1 MIAAVV
7 LVAIITV
14 ALLVALV
21 FLTLKVW
28 EPERVEKAR
37 IEREIY
43 RAEFRLHEIASE
55 AFGALLEAARER
67 GSKQQKD

>member
-7 LVAIITV
+7 LAAIFAV
-14 ALLVALV
+14 ALLAALV

-28 EPERVEKAR
+28 EPERIEKAR
-37 IEREIY
+37 IESEMY

-55 AFGALLEAARER
+55 AFSALLEAARER
-67 GSKQQKD
+67 GSKQ